1 MIAFLCATPYQAFNA
16 VQIKRSLYPSER
28 ADLYLLT
35 YTSDLSGLCAP
46 LERSGLF
53 QQVYLVHTFDGSGSA
68 GKMVGHLCFL
78 QKDLR
83 RFVRLTGGR
92 DYYSEIQSLLVY
104 QPQAMVENRTF
115 LVRRIPPV
123 SPQDAP
129 VYNRI
134 FGYGEEGAFYQ
145 DRPVLFLDQAFQ
157 KQLNLPVPTGKLL
170 ERVAAACGPQNVAL
184 RLHPTR
190 PPEDGEYRGC
200 DVAVAPASPCPGEV
214 LLLNLDLEDRIFVSV
229 HSTACLT
236 PKLVFDQEPT
246 VILLYRLV
254 EELFERLPPHLRPN
268 EAFFQ
273 AVRDTYRRPERFLIP
288 SSIQELEDYLQ
299 SRKEWRR

>member
-1 MIAFLCATPYQAFNA
+1 MCI
-16 VQIKRSLYPSER
+16 
-28 ADLYLLT
+28 
-35 YTSDLSGLCAP
+35 
-46 LERSGLF
+46 
-53 QQVYLVHTFDGSGSA
+53 
-68 GKMVGHLCFL
+68 
-78 QKDLR
+78 
-83 RFVRLTGGR
+83 R
-92 DYYSEIQSLLVY
+92 D
-104 QPQAMVENRTF
+104 RC
-115 LVRRIPPV
+115 RIPPV

-134 FGYGEEGAFYQ
+134 FGYGEEGAFYR

-200 DVAVAPASPCPGEV
+200 NVAVAPASPCPWEV

-273 AVRDTYRRPERFLIP
+273 AVRDTYRRPERFLIRTNVLLDGSVP
-288 SSIQELEDYLQ
+288 RHNKYIFKLQ
-299 SRKEWRR
+299 TMMRRKLIIYFYGHTATSFKKTNLGLLPVKF